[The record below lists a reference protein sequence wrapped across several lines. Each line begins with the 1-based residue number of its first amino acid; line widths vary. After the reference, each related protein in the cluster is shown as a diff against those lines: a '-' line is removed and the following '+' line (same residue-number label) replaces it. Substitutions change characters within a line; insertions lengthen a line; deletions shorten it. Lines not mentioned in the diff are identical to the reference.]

1 MFSVIKSRILYNEK
15 VGISLVGEN
24 GEASIEDNIIDNNG
38 GPGVKIGI
46 ANRASVLGCHLHY
59 N

>member
-1 MFSVIKSRILYNEK
+1 MLKSRILYNEK

-24 GEASIEDNIIDNNG
+24 GEALIEDNVIDNNG

-46 ANRASVLGCHLHY
+46 ANKASVIGNHLHY